1 MDILELIE
9 DTVEVDAK
17 TFGLA
22 VLEKVA
28 KLDVTQEQMQ
38 EFVELVE
45 YWTERMEDDVENLLD
60 MIVCED
66 GCGCEDEHCHC
77 GCEDDCECDENC
89 ECGCQDGEE
98 CTCHEEKECHCHDKK
113 EDKKQTCGCKSEH
126 KEKKECKS
134 KNESTCTCGDPN
146 CTCGCNEGK
155 PCTCKK

>member
-66 GCGCEDEHCHC
+66 GCGCGCEDEHCHC
-77 GCEDDCECDENC
+77 DCGCECDEDC
-89 ECGCQDGEE
+89 DCGCQEGG
-98 CTCHEEKECHCHDKK
+98 ECHCHEEGHECK
-113 EDKKQTCGCKSEH
+113 CGHEH
-126 KEKKECKS
+126 KESKKECK
-134 KNESTCTCGDPN
+134 KENKKES
-146 CTCGCNEGK
+146 E
-155 PCTCKK
+155 

>member
-66 GCGCEDEHCHC
+66 GCGCGCEDEHCHC
-77 GCEDDCECDENC
+77 DCGCECDEDC
-89 ECGCQDGEE
+89 DCGCQEGG
-98 CTCHEEKECHCHDKK
+98 ECHCH
-113 EDKKQTCGCKSEH
+113 EEGHECKCDHEH
-126 KEKKECKS
+126 KESKKECK
-134 KNESTCTCGDPN
+134 KENKKES
-146 CTCGCNEGK
+146 E
-155 PCTCKK
+155 

>member
-66 GCGCEDEHCHC
+66 GCGCGCEDEHCDC
-77 GCEDDCECDENC
+77 GCECDEDC
-89 ECGCQDGEE
+89 DCGCQEGG
-98 CTCHEEKECHCHDKK
+98 ECHCHEEGHECK
-113 EDKKQTCGCKSEH
+113 CGHEH
-126 KEKKECKS
+126 KDKKECK
-134 KNESTCTCGDPN
+134 KENKKES
-146 CTCGCNEGK
+146 E
-155 PCTCKK
+155 

>member
-66 GCGCEDEHCHC
+66 GCGCGCEDEHCHC
-77 GCEDDCECDENC
+77 DCECDEDC
-89 ECGCQDGEE
+89 DCGCQEGG
-98 CTCHEEKECHCHDKK
+98 ECHCHEEGHECKCGHEHKDKK
-113 EDKKQTCGCKSEH
+113 E
-126 KEKKECKS
+126 S
-134 KNESTCTCGDPN
+134 K
-146 CTCGCNEGK
+146 
-155 PCTCKK
+155 